1 MKRYS
6 TVIND
11 FILAIGSKF
20 VVTGKWQKQP
30 FVNGWRYGNGDAL
43 AILKPANLLELWK
56 LLKICISQDFIIIML
71 LFMIGLTG

>member
-11 FILAIGSKF
+11 FISAIGSKF

-30 FVNGWRYGNGDAL
+30 FVNGWRYGYGDAV
-43 AILKPANLLELWK
+43 AVLKPAVFNIFSILLIASVLRSLLLSPANLFA
-56 LLKICISQDFIIIML
+56 I
-71 LFMIGLTG
+71 

>member
-11 FILAIGSKF
+11 FISAIGSKF

-30 FVNGWRYGNGDAL
+30 FVNGWRYGNGDAV
-43 AILKPANLLELWK
+43 AVLKPANLLELWK
-56 LLKICISQDFIIIML
+56 ILKIGCL
-71 LFMIGLTG
+71 LAICFGMSGSKVI